1 MRISKKPY
9 VGINKDTD
17 GGMTVASRIMRD
29 AWAVGVIRRADGRV
43 LIAERPV
50 GKAMAGYREPPGGKM
65 EPGDAP
71 HEALAREL
79 HEEPSIDIGNA
90 QLRLWNPPSPR
101 FRLPCL
107 H

>member
-1 MRISKKPY
+1 M
-9 VGINKDTD
+9 
-17 GGMTVASRIMRD
+17 
-29 AWAVGVIRRADGRV
+29 
-43 LIAERPV
+43 IAERPV